1 MLAVVLVVLAAVMLF
16 YKELLVTSF
25 DPGHALAIGLSPELV
40 RYGLLLL
47 IALTVVAAIQTVGV
61 VMVLALL
68 VTPAAAASLLAR
80 ELPKIMGLGA
90 LFAVLAA
97 LAGLYASYY
106 ADVASGAAI
115 VLTLTGIFLLTFFF
129 APERGLLARW
139 TAH

>member
-1 MLAVVLVVLAAVMLF
+1 
-16 YKELLVTSF
+16 
-25 DPGHALAIGLSPELV
+25 
-40 RYGLLLL
+40 
-47 IALTVVAAIQTVGV
+47 
-61 VMVLALL
+61 MVLALL